1 MGLIT
6 NGIGIDGIVLLVVVV
21 IIIGR
26 LCLDV
31 LVVRVWWLLSWIVVV
46 INVG

>member
-6 NGIGIDGIVLLVVVV
+6 NGIGIDGIVLLVVV